1 MARIDQLLAPFAGK
15 GRHFS
20 DIQSAVEALQA
31 AYIGGGIA
39 VVMVQLP
46 EQELNSGEI
55 RLAVIQY
62 PINQVVQ
69 PSQNN
74 QVIQPSQIQY
84 PINQVVQPSQ
94 NNQVIQPSQIQYPI
108 NQVVQPSQNNQVIQ
122 PTEAKKEAKKNDNG
136 TDKKTYCN

>member
-1 MARIDQLLAPFAGK
+1 MRFAVYGDTVLGMARIDQLLAPFAGK

-94 NNQVIQPSQIQYPI
+94 NNQVIQP
-108 NQVVQPSQNNQVIQ
+108 
-122 PTEAKKEAKKNDNG
+122 TEAKKEAKKNDNG